1 MQKNVWQLLTC
12 VAANSV
18 PENALVPCVVHYKKT
33 SEVYKMPLNMTW
45 GTNALLVPT
54 YILRHSNCLVV
65 SLHQSHLRMAQE
77 NTYVIGP
84 ILRKYLKFEPS
95 VLCMKNYSTIILFSI
110 AEFQLQ
116 I

>member
-45 GTNALLVPT
+45 GDKCITSAHLYLKT
-54 YILRHSNCLVV
+54 LKLSRCL
-65 SLHQSHLRMAQE
+65 SSPKPFE
-77 NTYVIGP
+77 NGP
-84 ILRKYLKFEPS
+84 RKYICNRSHSEEVPK
-95 VLCMKNYSTIILFSI
+95 V
-110 AEFQLQ
+110 
-116 I
+116 